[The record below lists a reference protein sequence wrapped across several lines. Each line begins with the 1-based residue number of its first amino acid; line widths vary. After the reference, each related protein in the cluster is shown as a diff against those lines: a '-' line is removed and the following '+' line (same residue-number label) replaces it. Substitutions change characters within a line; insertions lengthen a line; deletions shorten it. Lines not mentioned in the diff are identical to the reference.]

1 MLAKRCKSRVGALSF
16 TCGLVAIV
24 SLARSPILGQSLLGI
39 GHLTLNGGKFIVDY
53 DDHKWRLVNHEDAW
67 HYTLRHHSGKG
78 IVMVFAEAEGAPFRE
93 DSIPYAALAET
104 RSEDPN
110 ARIVFQEK
118 RLVHG
123 VQMWCIKIEA
133 NIKAVPVAFYGYYYG
148 GKVGT
153 VRVITFVEK
162 EDQKKSLERDFT
174 SFLNGLRVEE

>member
-1 MLAKRCKSRVGALSF
+1 MGGPFKTYPVFA
-16 TCGLVAIV
+16 
-24 SLARSPILGQSLLGI
+24 
-39 GHLTLNGGKFIVDY
+39 LTLVLSSSLWGASPNIRGQLSLNSGKITVAY
-53 DDHKWRLVNHEDAW
+53 DEKKWRLINHEDAW

-93 DSIPYAALAET
+93 DSIPSAALAET

-133 NIKAVPVAFYGYYYG
+133 NVKAVPVVFYGYYYG
-148 GKVGT
+148 GTVGT

-162 EDQKKSLERDFT
+162 EDQKKSLERDFAK
-174 SFLNGLRVEE
+174 FLNSLRVEE